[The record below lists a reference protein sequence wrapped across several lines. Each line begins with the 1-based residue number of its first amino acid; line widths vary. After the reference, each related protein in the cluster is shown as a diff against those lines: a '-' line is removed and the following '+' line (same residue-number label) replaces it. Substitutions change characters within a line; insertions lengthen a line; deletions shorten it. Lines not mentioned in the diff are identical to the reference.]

1 MCPNR
6 ETEFLAEDIE
16 TQRKRIGG
24 NFVIARAI
32 GSREE
37 RDHIRS
43 MLPDCIFIILSMTKE
58 YQMKRIVGRHGED
71 KSAQSVVKFLN
82 GLRHPRTRRGPLFI
96 N

>member
-6 ETEFLAEDIE
+6 ETEFLAEDIK
-16 TQRKRIGG
+16 TQRKRLGG

-58 YQMKRIVGRHGED
+58 FQKKRLLARHGED
-71 KSAQSVVKFLN
+71 KSGQGAGNSNEDVFSDHQIVLWSF
-82 GLRHPRTRRGPLFI
+82 F
-96 N
+96 